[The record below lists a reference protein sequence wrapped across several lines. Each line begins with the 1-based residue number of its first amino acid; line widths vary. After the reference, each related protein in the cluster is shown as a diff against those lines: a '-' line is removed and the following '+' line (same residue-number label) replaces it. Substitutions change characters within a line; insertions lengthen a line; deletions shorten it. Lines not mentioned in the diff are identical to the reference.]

1 MSSLSPR
8 SLYFLLLFL
17 FGINIFQAQN
27 PDSLKQVLKTAKHD
41 TTRCNILN
49 LLIELENDEAV
60 WSVYNEELNSLAKNN
75 LKNKKLSKQELYC
88 FTKHLGSSLN
98 NFGVLHNIKNETKK
112 ALEYYNQSLQCY
124 LDCGEKQG
132 VASAYNNIAYIHE
145 HNGDIEKAIDYYA
158 KSLKLWE
165 EIKHLE
171 GAAYVLNNLGYL
183 NKELGNIE
191 ASLTYYK
198 KCLGIRLQLGN
209 QKPIATTLHNIG
221 STYILVPQFDSTLI
235 YNQKGLVLREEIG
248 DKRGLGDSW
257 HMVGEVFAHPHYKNY
272 NVDSALKYFELGL
285 KFRKEIDDRKGL
297 AYSYGKIGNIYFK
310 KKNYKKAEDFYSL
323 SMKLSKEL
331 GFPDN
336 IWDASKFL
344 ADLYQ
349 KTGNYK
355 LALENYQLYITMRDS
370 INNLA
375 SAKASIKQETDY
387 QYQQKKIIADAENK
401 AKLKIQEEKARAEK
415 NKQMIIIASVSIVL
429 ILVVIFSIFL
439 YNRFKLTQK
448 QKAIIELKE
457 KETHAQKEI
466 IEEKH
471 KEITD
476 SINYAER
483 IQRSFLATK
492 ESLDT
497 YLKPNNYFILFKPK
511 DVVSGDFYWSHT
523 LLNGNFAFVTADSTG
538 HGVPGAIMSLLN
550 ITSLEKA
557 VEQTSNPAEILDLT
571 RRNIINRLKKDG
583 SAEGGKDGMDCSLIV
598 FDNKNKQLLVA
609 AAHNPV
615 WIVRRPD
622 TVISSEDE
630 KDSEVEKDSEN
641 GKGLDSARPDKSSA
655 SIIEI
660 KADKMPVGKHDR
672 DTEAFT
678 LHTIDLQS
686 GDMIYA
692 LTDGF
697 PDQFGGPKGKKFM
710 SKNLKEL
717 LVNNAHLSLNEQHAL
732 LNKTLSEWIGNV
744 EQVDD
749 ITLVGIKV

>member
-1 MSSLSPR
+1 MKKELI
-8 SLYFLLLFL
+8 LYYFVCFCLL
-17 FGINIFQAQN
+17 INILVGQ
-27 PDSLKQVLKTAKHD
+27 
-41 TTRCNILN
+41 
-49 LLIELENDEAV
+49 
-60 WSVYNEELNSLAKNN
+60 
-75 LKNKKLSKQELYC
+75 NKKLDSLLK
-88 FTKHLGSSLN
+88 LN
-98 NFGVLHNIKNETKK
+98 NTTKEDTIKARNLFLIGEYYRSNYSFDTALQFYNQSLKLSEKINSKRVISKCFNSIGGIYEAQGDYSK
-112 ALEYYNQSLQCY
+112 ALEYYFNALKINEKLRHKKGIATCYSNIGIIYENQSNFPKAVEYYTKALKINEELKDKKEIAASYSDIGIVYENQSILPKALEY
-124 LDCGEKQG
+124 YFKSLKINEEIGNKKG
-132 VASAYNNIAYIHE
+132 ASACYNNIGNIYE
-145 HNGDIEKAIDYYA
+145 DQGNYSKAIDYYNKA
-158 KSLKLWE
+158 LAIKQEIGDKKGLSFCYNNIGGIYYLQNNYPNALEYFNKS
-165 EIKHLE
+165 IKIKE
-171 GAAYVLNNLGYL
+171 
-183 NKELGNIE
+183 ELGD
-191 ASLTYYK
+191 K
-198 KCLGIRLQLGN
+198 KG
-209 QKPIATTLHNIG
+209 IATTLLNI
-221 STYILVPQFDSTLI
+221 TTINI
-235 YNQKGLVLREEIG
+235 
-248 DKRGLGDSW
+248 
-257 HMVGEVFAHPHYKNY
+257 
-272 NVDSALKYFELGL
+272 EL
-285 KFRKEIDDRKGL
+285 
-297 AYSYGKIGNIYFK
+297 S
-310 KKNYKKAEDFYSL
+310 
-323 SMKLSKEL
+323 
-331 GFPDN
+331 
-336 IWDASKFL
+336 
-344 ADLYQ
+344 
-349 KTGNYK
+349 NYK
-355 LALENYQLYITMRDS
+355 LAIEEARKIISISKEINSLDLLKDGYNLLSEAEFNLGNFKSAYLNYKTFKQINDS
-370 INNLA
+370 IFN
-375 SAKASIKQETDY
+375 
-387 QYQQKKIIADAENK
+387 AENSKQLGDLITKFEVEKKETELK
-401 AKLKIQEEKARAEK
+401 AQAQEQALINSEEKKR
-415 NKQMIIIASVSIVL
+415 QQLIIYSIVSLLL
-429 ILVVIFSIFL
+429 IVVIFSALL
-439 YNRFKLTQK
+439 YKRFILANK

-615 WIVRRPD
+615 WIVRPV
-622 TVISSEDE
+622 TVIS
-630 KDSEVEKDSEN
+630 SEVEKDSEN
-641 GKGLDSARPDKSSA
+641 GKGLDFARPDKSSA

-717 LVNNAHLSLNEQHAL
+717 LVNNAHLSLSEQQAL
-732 LNKTLSEWIGNV
+732 LNKTFSEWIGNI